1 MFIVNVLRAKLL
13 ALASLALG
21 AGLCF
26 FVPVPP
32 AAAQTPAANKPAR
45 VRTKLDGF
53 DIEPKSGRAT
63 NQIGG
68 ASRDAFGGLKLYAP
82 KLGKAYSLTPT
93 FYWSA
98 DDPTT
103 EYTFR
108 LSVLSAGQ
116 GQLYETKVMGGHF
129 TYPPDAPALMP
140 GSTYVWQV
148 TPINDLFGGPASASV
163 LIVGGDERSAVEAAA
178 HGKPGMSAADAK
190 VYVEKRLWYDAVAA
204 YSSLITLEPNQ
215 PEYLKARAELYDQF
229 PQTQPLA
236 DQDLTKAQH

>member
-1 MFIVNVLRAKLL
+1 MFTVKSFS
-13 ALASLALG
+13 ASLIALALG
-21 AGLCF
+21 AGLCC
-26 FVPVPP
+26 PSL
-32 AAAQTPAANKPAR
+32 AAAQTPAPSKPAR

-53 DIEPKSGRAT
+53 DIEPKSGRAP

-116 GQLYETKVMGGHF
+116 GQLYETKVNGGHF
-129 TYPPDAPALMP
+129 TYPADAPALTP

-148 TPINDLFGGPASASV
+148 TPVNDLFGGPASANV
-163 LIVGGDERSAVEAAA
+163 LIVGGEERAAVAAA
-178 HGKPGMSAADAK
+178 THGSPAADAK
-190 VYVEKRLWYDAVAA
+190 VYVDKRLWYDAVEA
-204 YSSLITLEPNQ
+204 YTTLINSDPSRA
-215 PEYLKARAELYDQF
+215 EYYKARAELYDQF

-236 DQDLTKAQH
+236 DQDMTKAQH